1 MIFALSTQLFLSKQ
15 LQLFLPGHSM
25 SIDAKKNNL
34 TLSAAG
40 PRRQISGDTMASHL
54 GRCWPVQ
61 PNHQLQRSKYGV
73 QVKSRKSKGKRNEI
87 NLLVCF
93 QKIQLQNNLP
103 QHRRLH
109 VSNWVGGHNISHTF
123 CKAAMSN

>member
-34 TLSAAG
+34 ALSAAG
-40 PRRQISGDTMASHL
+40 PRRQISGDNMASYP

-73 QVKSRKSKGKRNEI
+73 QVKSRIKMQKKRNQSAG
-87 NLLVCF
+87 LF

-103 QHRRLH
+103 LHRRLH